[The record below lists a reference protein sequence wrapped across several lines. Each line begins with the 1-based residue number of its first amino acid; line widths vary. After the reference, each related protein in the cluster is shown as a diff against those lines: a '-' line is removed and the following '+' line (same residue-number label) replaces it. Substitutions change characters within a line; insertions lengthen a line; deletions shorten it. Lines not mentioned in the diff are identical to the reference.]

1 MKRFSRKTSEK
12 RVCGRRQ
19 AALET
24 ALLLAGIYG
33 ILLIFCALPQVS
45 FSETAVFLGNAL
57 ICAGLYA
64 LFSFRRK
71 WILRGVAVLLLVL
84 AAAAW
89 LRRESAAVQLL
100 ALAGSVSGTSAPQG
114 TDVTF
119 TVLSFLLPIAGTAL
133 VISLLLIPL
142 FLDYRRLRR
151 RAQAERMNCREVFR
165 RLMDM
170 IHFAGFLSGCS
181 GMEEDFAARFEKE
194 IPCTEPG
201 DAQRL
206 VQIVSRAAYGRG
218 EPSKEEEAFVKRIY
232 FSTGEW
238 LTGELKGFRRF
249 QFRYLKAFF

>member
-71 WILRGVAVLLLVL
+71 WILRGAAVLLLVL

-119 TVLSFLLPIAGTAL
+119 TVLIVSCALSVCFFVLEIVWKRHWLPYTVITA
-133 VISLLLIPL
+133 IMAAAPL
-142 FLDYRRLRR
+142 FGIRPGILSVLLCL
-151 RAQAERMNCREVFR
+151 AFQILFWT
-165 RLMDM
+165 
-170 IHFAGFLSGCS
+170 IH
-181 GMEEDFAARFEKE
+181 M
-194 IPCTEPG
+194 PG
-201 DAQRL
+201 RSETDTSFP
-206 VQIVSRAAYGRG
+206 SR
-218 EPSKEEEAFVKRIY
+218 
-232 FSTGEW
+232 
-238 LTGELKGFRRF
+238 
-249 QFRYLKAFF
+249 